1 MLNAL
6 PMKPLLA
13 SSIVLLLAALSPA
26 GEPIALRASRIITV
40 DGADFEEGVVLI
52 EGGKIRAVGKDIEVP
67 WNAEVI
73 RCPGGVAVPGL
84 IHPHTTT
91 GLRVANE
98 NLPDAPFVTVLDG
111 IDPNAA
117 EYRASLRDGVTAM
130 HVIPGNNTR
139 FGGLGAVLRPVG
151 AMPEAMVI
159 RSPSALKV
167 SLEGP
172 RGETRMGQMAALRR
186 AFLELHKHIA
196 GLVPRG
202 PVPLETRPGSEA
214 ELRMLVDMTPDW
226 KDIDWSKVPEDKID
240 ERQRPLADLVRGRL
254 PAFIYCPRA
263 SDVFKAFE
271 LMDVHG
277 IRGTLVLGPD
287 GYRAASVL
295 AGRKGLGPVVI
306 DPDLVRYEDDPE
318 TGEERRYLCARILHD
333 AGVAFTV
340 PPRDERGGRVFSRD
354 PASHLPYQAARL
366 IAQGIPPADALRAVT
381 IQPAR
386 SLGLDHRMGSIT
398 PGKDANIA
406 VFSGD
411 PFDSRSWVDLVLIEG
426 RVVYRRSEDRELQEL
441 SRQPAR
447 RF

>member
-1 MLNAL
+1 
-6 PMKPLLA
+6 MKPLLL
-13 SSIVLLLAALSPA
+13 SSIVLLLAAPSRA
-26 GEPIALRASRIITV
+26 GEPIALRAARILTAE
-40 DGADFEEGVVLI
+40 GADIEEGVILI
-52 EGGKIRAVGKDIEVP
+52 ERGKVRAVGKDVDVP

-84 IHPHTTT
+84 IQPHATT
-91 GLRVANE
+91 GLRVVNE
-98 NLPDAPFVTVLDG
+98 NLPEAPFVTVLDG

-117 EYRASLRDGVTAM
+117 EYRAALRDGVTAL

-151 AMPEAMVI
+151 AMPEAMAI
-159 RSPSALKV
+159 RSPSALKI

-172 RGETRMGQMAALRR
+172 RGESRMGQMAALRR
-186 AFLELHKHIA
+186 AFLELHRHIA

-202 PVPLETRPGSEA
+202 PVPLETKPGSES
-214 ELRMLVDMTPDW
+214 ELRMVLDMAPDW
-226 KDIDWSKVPEDKID
+226 KGIDWSKVPEDRID

-271 LMDVHG
+271 LMDANG
-277 IRGTLVLGPD
+277 IKGTLVLGPD
-287 GYRAASVL
+287 GHKAAAAL
-295 AGRKGLGPVVI
+295 AARKGLGPVVI
-306 DPDLVRYEDDPE
+306 DPELVRYEDDPE

-333 AGVAFTV
+333 AGVAFAV
-340 PPRDERGGRVFSRD
+340 PSRDERGGRVLSRD
-354 PASHLPYQAARL
+354 PESHLPFQAARL
-366 IAQGIPPADALRAVT
+366 VAQGIPRADALRAVT

-386 SLGLDHRMGSIT
+386 ALGLDHRMGSIV

-411 PFDSRSWVDLVLIEG
+411 PFDSRSWVDLVIIEG

-441 SRQPAR
+441 QRQPAR